1 MARDPHQNPSDWIIK
16 VTPNRGVRLGPKRRN
31 VWCSTISSMWSVV
44 TLAAGSRSKFA
55 TLLIRSR
62 HAPAALG
69 FGSVGS
75 GTQQHGPRGSDQF
88 DVGTDRIGVKC
99 GQTAGAA
106 GSRSTADSRQ
116 RYHHGGNLR
125 KPDISLGAEHRV
137 HASRW
142 REITYPTRGG
152 GRRRAVQKVLPPAV
166 GRRLALSIMLVAP
179 RSCYHD

>member
-1 MARDPHQNPSDWIIK
+1 

-62 HAPAALG
+62 HAPATAALG

-106 GSRSTADSRQ
+106 GSRLTADSRQ

-125 KPDISLGAEHRV
+125 KPDIP
-137 HASRW
+137 W
-142 REITYPTRGG
+142 
-152 GRRRAVQKVLPPAV
+152 
-166 GRRLALSIMLVAP
+166 ALSIGSTRVDGGRSHTQVVEAGGGAP
-179 RSCYHD
+179 FKKCCPLPSGVVSRCP